1 MTIGVS
7 LYPSRLSSLT
17 EMSLLEP
24 LPEDDEFSRLRRGMM
39 FYTSPSPSSLLKPY
53 APRVQGE
60 VYGDLEMVACREG
73 ARRMRVG
80 PPE

>member
-1 MTIGVS
+1 
-7 LYPSRLSSLT
+7 
-17 EMSLLEP
+17 MSLLEP

-60 VYGDLEMVACREG
+60 VYKANDTRLDRTVAIKVLSRHHLH
-73 ARRMRVG
+73 RRNA
-80 PPE
+80 PSPA